1 MKRFLS
7 AIKSTIKYVVL
18 FAIFFGSIYAIS
30 TIPPSSSSGNSNS
43 EETTQQAPLKRVK
56 VLELI
61 PQPFEETILLPGTV
75 EASADVTVGAG
86 IPGIVEAVH
95 IEEGDRVKKGQ
106 RLIQIDLR
114 AREARLTE
122 AKAAH
127 ELAKKTLERMQ
138 KLRKRGDVTVQEYDE
153 AVAAE
158 SQRAASVRSMD
169 VDVSLGHII
178 APMNGIVDRIDVEQG
193 EYVHDGTP
201 LARLLAMDTVEIKGG
216 VPERYADAVSREK
229 EAVVI
234 MGALGEERVGKM
246 ERLAFGANTL
256 TNTFEATVV
265 LDNPDHR
272 IRPGMIV
279 QVQLTTK
286 RVSDALLVPLFALVK
301 REDGMVGFVEKD
313 GKVQSRRIVLGSFQK
328 DQIEVIDGLQPH
340 ERIIVI
346 GQQDLVEDQLV
357 QVAEVDSLLNEP
369 LTEGEIR

>member
-301 REDGMVGFVEKD
+301 REDGMVVFVEKD